1 MTKKKLNY
9 FLEYMINM
17 DASDLHLK
25 SEDYPRIRK
34 NQKIKK
40 ISNEIISRDEL
51 IPLAKEILKE
61 RFDKLAKE
69 KDIDC
74 IYHFNNDYRFRVNIF
89 FQVEGISFVFRK
101 IPLNIPKIKNLKLPE
116 KMLDLVKLN
125 KGLVL
130 ITGATGNG
138 KSTTLASLIDYI
150 NENKEKHIITIEDP
164 IEFLHKS
171 KKSLVNQ
178 RTIGHDALNF
188 FKALRSALRED
199 PDIILVGEMR
209 DKETIS
215 TALRAAETGHLVLST
230 LHTSNAT
237 ETITRILNMFSED
250 ESRQIKLG
258 LINNLKYVVSQQLI
272 TDKNEKLIPII
283 EFMFVNK
290 RIQEAIIKDKIY
302 EIPDIIEKSSLVYK
316 MNSFDQNLINK
327 ILANQIDFET
337 AIRYTN
343 NPNDFIIKYKQ
354 AKITYCKKNNIQYND
369 NDDNNIITIKES
381 I

>member
-1 MTKKKLNY
+1 MTKKELNY
-9 FLEYMINM
+9 YLEYMINIG
-17 DASDLHLK
+17 ASDLHLK
-25 SEDYPRIRK
+25 SEDYPRVRK

-40 ISNEIISRDEL
+40 ISNEIIKRDKL
-51 IPLAKEILKE
+51 IALAKEILKE

-69 KDIDC
+69 KDIDT
-74 IYHFNNDYRFRVNIF
+74 IYHFNENYRFRVNIF
-89 FQVEGISFVFRK
+89 FQVDGISFVFRK
-101 IPLNIPKIKNLKLPE
+101 IPLKIPKIRELNLPE
-116 KMLDLVKLN
+116 KMLDLTKIN

-150 NENKEKHIITIEDP
+150 NENEEKHIITIEDP
-164 IEFLHKS
+164 IEFLYQS

-178 RTIGHDALNF
+178 RTIGHDALDF
-188 FKALRSALRED
+188 STALRASLRED
-199 PDIILVGEMR
+199 PDVILVGEMR

-215 TALRAAETGHLVLST
+215 TAIRAAETGHLVLST

-250 ESRQIKLG
+250 ESQQIKLG

-283 EFMFVNK
+283 EFMYVNK
-290 RIQEAIIKDKIY
+290 RIQEVIVKDKIY
-302 EIPDIIEKSSLVYK
+302 EIPDIIEKSSVSYK
-316 MNSFDQNLINK
+316 MNSFDQDLINK
-327 ILANQIDFET
+327 VLTNQIDFET
-337 AIRYTN
+337 AIKYTY

-354 AKITYCKKNNIQYND
+354 AKIIYCKKNNIKYNND
-369 NDDNNIITIKES
+369 NDDNIITIKE
-381 I
+381 